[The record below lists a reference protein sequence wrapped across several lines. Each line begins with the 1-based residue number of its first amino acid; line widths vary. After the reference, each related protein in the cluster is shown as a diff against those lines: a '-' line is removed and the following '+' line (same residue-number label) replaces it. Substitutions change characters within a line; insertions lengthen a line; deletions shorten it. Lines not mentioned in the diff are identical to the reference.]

1 MHQWIFKPN
10 MAGAVLALGLLCHG
24 SALAA
29 GKAAEPDTPRRDP
42 FTTSELM
49 QAEVGR
55 LSDGSA
61 SGRGFIASPGIG
73 QTPKMKLKGFI
84 NNKQALAVLEIVG
97 VGTYPVRKGDE
108 IDLRIY
114 GFNSVIKIV
123 DVDGLSVRVKTGT
136 INQELVVR

>member
-1 MHQWIFKPN
+1 ML
-10 MAGAVLALGLLCHG
+10 AVSLLCG
-24 SALAA
+24 SQTYAA
-29 GKAAEPDTPRRDP
+29 GQTAEPAAPKRDP

-49 QAEVGR
+49 QSEVGR
-55 LSDGSA
+55 LTDGSA
-61 SGRGFIASPGIG
+61 GGRGFIASPGIG

-84 NNKQALAVLEIVG
+84 NNKRALALLEVVG

-123 DVDGLSVRVKTGT
+123 DVDGLSVRIKTGT

>member
-1 MHQWIFKPN
+1 MNKRIPEL
-10 MAGAVLALGLLCHG
+10 VLVAWMLCTSYAH
-24 SALAA
+24 AA
-29 GKAAEPDTPRRDP
+29 GKAAEPAAPKRDP

-84 NNKQALAVLEIVG
+84 NNKQAMALLEIVG
-97 VGTYPVRKGDE
+97 IGTYPVRKGDE

-114 GFNSVIKIV
+114 GLNSVIKIV
-123 DVDGLSVRVKTGT
+123 DVDGLSVRIKTGT